1 MERYN
6 NWTSRLLLEMAE
18 CFTLKVSKYLW
29 ILIEALM
36 FTLACYSISRL
47 FIKKEDR
54 AQNNTMLV
62 FMMLLYPLNAMNG
75 SGWAT
80 TTTVYMWPLAT
91 GLFAII
97 PIRKIWDGEKIKA
110 WQYPLYSLSLIY
122 SGNQEQT
129 AAILFGVY
137 IVFSILMILKNKK
150 IHPYMIIQNILII
163 ASLIFFAWGEIRY
176 IFIMLLL
183 AIMDY
188 ICGKKINQYFE
199 NKNKKKI
206 YLFIDIGVNLL
217 ILFFFKYAD
226 FIISNINN
234 ITNLNIPLLN
244 IPLPIGVSFNT
255 FQSLSYIID
264 VYRGTVKCEKSFYN
278 YLAYTT
284 LFPQIIAGPIVRYE
298 TVDEELENKNISID
312 NFTTGMKRFIIG
324 LGKKVL
330 IANNIGELWHIIEI
344 GEYTNLTFVLSWFGI
359 IAFALQIYFD
369 FSGYS
374 DMAIGLAK
382 IFGMEFDE
390 NFNFPYISKSIT
402 EFWRRWH
409 ITLSSWFKD
418 YIYIPLGG
426 NKKGLLKQIRNIL
439 IVWFLT
445 GAWHGASWNF
455 ILWGLYFG
463 VILILE
469 KIFILKILEKA
480 GKFISH
486 IYAIILILIGWVI
499 FAFEDLKQIAIYF
512 KSMFN
517 INNFINNETFYLRKR
532 IILIKRHINF
542 LELQYI

>member
-1 MERYN
+1 MVF
-6 NWTSRLLLEMAE
+6 S
-18 CFTLKVSKYLW
+18 
-29 ILIEALM
+29 
-36 FTLACYSISRL
+36 SIVFLYIFLPIML
-47 FIKKEDR
+47 FIYFIVPNKFK
-54 AQNNTMLV
+54 
-62 FMMLLYPLNAMNG
+62 NAVM
-75 SGWAT
+75 
-80 TTTVYMWPLAT
+80 
-91 GLFAII
+91 
-97 PIRKIWDGEKIKA
+97 
-110 WQYPLYSLSLIY
+110 
-122 SGNQEQT
+122 
-129 AAILFGVY
+129 
-137 IVFSILMILKNKK
+137 IV
-150 IHPYMIIQNILII
+150 

-183 AIMDY
+183 AVMDY
-188 ICGKKINQYFE
+188 VCGNKINKYMD
-199 NKNKKKI
+199 NPTKKRI
-206 YLFIDIGVNLL
+206 FLFIDVGTNLL

-226 FIISNINN
+226 FIITSINS

-278 YLAYTT
+278 YLAYTM

-298 TVDEELENKNISID
+298 TVDKELEVKNISID
-312 NFTTGMKRFIIG
+312 NFSLGIKRFIVG

-330 IANNIGELWHIIEI
+330 IANNIGALWNTIEQGQI
-344 GEYTNLTFVLSWFGI
+344 SNLTFVLAWFGI

-382 IFGMEFDE
+382 MFGMDFDE

-409 ITLSSWFKD
+409 ITLSSWFRD
-418 YIYIPLGG
+418 YVYIPLGG
-426 NKKGLLKQIRNIL
+426 NRKGFAKQIRNIL

-469 KIFILKILEKA
+469 KLIILKLLDKC
-480 GKFISH
+480 GKIFSH

-499 FAFEDLKQIAIYF
+499 FAFEDLQKIGAYF
-512 KSMFN
+512 GAMFN
-517 INNFINNETFYLRKR
+517 ITNFVNNEALYYLRNYGLIAIIGIICSTMLVKKLLVKLDESNK
-532 IILIKRHINF
+532 IGIKIIEVVVYIGILILCTASLVTDTFNPF
-542 LELQYI
+542 LYFRF

>member
-1 MERYN
+1 MVF
-6 NWTSRLLLEMAE
+6 S
-18 CFTLKVSKYLW
+18 
-29 ILIEALM
+29 
-36 FTLACYSISRL
+36 SI
-47 FIKKEDR
+47 
-54 AQNNTMLV
+54 V
-62 FMMLLYPLNAMNG
+62 FLYIFLPIMLL
-75 SGWAT
+75 
-80 TTTVYMWPLAT
+80 
-91 GLFAII
+91 
-97 PIRKIWDGEKIKA
+97 
-110 WQYPLYSLSLIY
+110 IY
-122 SGNQEQT
+122 
-129 AAILFGVY
+129 F
-137 IVFSILMILKNKK
+137 IVPNKLKNAV
-150 IHPYMIIQNILII
+150 MIV
-163 ASLIFFAWGEIRY
+163 ASLIFFAWGEIKY

-183 AIMDY
+183 AVMDY
-188 ICGKKINQYFE
+188 ICGQKINKYWE
-199 NKNKKKI
+199 DKNKKRLF
-206 YLFIDIGVNLL
+206 LFIDVGVNLL

-226 FIISNINN
+226 FIITNINN

-278 YLAYTT
+278 YLTYTT

-298 TVDEELENKNISID
+298 TVDEELETKNISID
-312 NFTTGMKRFIIG
+312 NFTQGIKRFIIG

-330 IANNIGELWHIIEI
+330 IANNIGELWNLIEV
-344 GEYTNLTFVLSWFGI
+344 GNYENLTFVLAWFGI

-382 IFGMEFDE
+382 IFGMDFNE

-409 ITLSSWFKD
+409 ITLSSWFRD

-426 NKKGLLKQIRNIL
+426 NRKGIIKQIRNII

-469 KIFILKILEKA
+469 KIFILKILDKS
-480 GKFISH
+480 KNIFKH
-486 IYAIILILIGWVI
+486 IYSIILILIGWVI
-499 FAFEDLKQIAIYF
+499 FAFEDLSKIGIYLQA
-512 KSMFN
+512 MLD
-517 INNFINNETFYLRKR
+517 INNFINNETLYYLRNYFFIT
-532 IILIKRHINF
+532 IIGIICSTTIVKKFIEKLNKSNNWSKILEVIIYMLILF
-542 LELQYI
+542 LCTANLVSDTFNPFLYFRF